1 MTRRVHRDPRSLMEV
16 RRLALRA
23 KRIHSQREVLH
34 DVLLETFPREYEKA
48 IDEALEASE
57 KGKEHVVMFMP
68 SRLRSGE
75 FRRML
80 LPARHARPAQ
90 PGLHMRVPAQPSRF
104 MRISGG
110 PLFVVRENPT
120 LGDADTYSHFVERR
134 VIRKLPNIPS
144 FRSAVLVFRGR
155 GFL

>member
-1 MTRRVHRDPRSLMEV
+1 MTRRARRDPRSLMEV

-48 IDEALEASE
+48 IDEALEVTE
-57 KGKEHVVMFMP
+57 KGKEHVVMFIP

-80 LPARHARPAQ
+80 LPAMRVRRNIHGQQTPAQ
-90 PGLHMRVPAQPSRF
+90 PPRF
-104 MRISGG
+104 MRTSGG

-134 VIRKLPNIPS
+134 VIRKLPDIPS

>member
-1 MTRRVHRDPRSLMEV
+1 MTRRARRDPRSLMEV

-68 SRLRSGE
+68 SRLRRGE

-80 LPARHARPAQ
+80 LPA
-90 PGLHMRVPAQPSRF
+90 MRVPPQPPRF
-104 MRISGG
+104 MRTSGG
-110 PLFVVRENPT
+110 PLFVVR
-120 LGDADTYSHFVERR
+120 
-134 VIRKLPNIPS
+134 
-144 FRSAVLVFRGR
+144 
-155 GFL
+155 